1 MGVAHGLFYVQSSGT
16 GRKGGTKRKLE
27 EEPEEEEE
35 SVEGSGLAPR
45 KRIKPSLREEHTWVS
60 SFHALIMYF

>member
-1 MGVAHGLFYVQSSGT
+1 LFYVQSSGT

-35 SVEGSGLAPR
+35 ERVEGSGLGLAPR
-45 KRIKPSLREEHTWVS
+45 KRIKPSLREEHT
-60 SFHALIMYF
+60 

>member
-45 KRIKPSLREEHTWVS
+45 KRIKPSLREEHT
-60 SFHALIMYF
+60 